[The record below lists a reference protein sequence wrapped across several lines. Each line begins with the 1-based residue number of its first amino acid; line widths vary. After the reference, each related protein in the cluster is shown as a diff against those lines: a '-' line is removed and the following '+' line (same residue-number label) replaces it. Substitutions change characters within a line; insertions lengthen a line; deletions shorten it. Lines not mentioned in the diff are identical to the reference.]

1 MTLNRIATSV
11 LKAVRRHN
19 TTRLSVAR
27 DGLQER
33 GLRTTVARAMFWRED
48 FSMLK
53 SSWFRGSLCGHLI
66 LGCCTALLVV
76 ACGGG
81 AQLSGSGVKTKG
93 TGATGAAGG
102 TSTGMSCSGSCGATV
117 LTMTD
122 AAGDFLSYI
131 VTLTSL
137 QLQTASGASVE
148 TLPAAAQVDF
158 TKLVNLTEVLSAG
171 QIPTADYVS
180 AKLTL
185 DFAKAQIS
193 ADDGNGTAVALMPVD
208 ANGNPLT
215 GTLTV
220 SVMLDNAN
228 QLIITPGNTGR
239 LAFDFNLAASNMVS
253 LTAKTVQV
261 APTLVATVVPSNTK
275 PARVRGQLVSV
286 NAAMN
291 DFVVNVQPF
300 GVQTATAGQVTAQV
314 SATTTYQINGTAY
327 VGMAGLTALAALPA
341 NTMLAAFGSLQT
353 GAQPVFTATNILA
366 GTSLENPARDKISGT
381 VIARSMNNLT
391 VRSATWTRPDG
402 DFGFEPKD
410 TMVTVGANTSV
421 TKEGQMGTF
430 TDANISVGQ
439 HIDAFGMATQGANG
453 AVTLDA
459 TAGQVQMDITP
470 LWGTV
475 TAMAT
480 GSLTL
485 NLRSLDGLSPKAFT
499 FAGTGTSTAMDATA
513 TAYVVNT
520 GTLSQAGLAMNAPA
534 RAFGFVTP
542 FGMAPPDFTAQS
554 LENFADVR
562 SDLLVNW
569 GKGGSAMAFT
579 GLMATSTSLQLD
591 LANVGDV
598 HVIKIGPELVDL
610 TKLAMPPSVVP
621 STANGDVFTIAHN
634 GKLKVENF
642 NTFAAFVT
650 QLTADLAGT
659 ATGTLGMTSNMPATV
674 QIVAAAG
681 QYDTA
686 KNVFTV
692 QRLAV
697 LLSN

>member
-1 MTLNRIATSV
+1 
-11 LKAVRRHN
+11 
-19 TTRLSVAR
+19 
-27 DGLQER
+27 
-33 GLRTTVARAMFWRED
+33 
-48 FSMLK
+48 MLK
-53 SSWFRGSLCGHLI
+53 SSLFRGPLHGRPLL
-66 LGCCTALLVV
+66 LGCCIALLVV

-81 AQLSGSGVKTKG
+81 AQLSGSGPMTKG
-93 TGATGAAGG
+93 TGSPGTTGG
-102 TSTGMSCSGSCGATV
+102 TSTGMSCSGSCGASV

-137 QLQTASGASVE
+137 QLQTAGGASVE

-171 QIPTADYVS
+171 QIPAADYVS
-180 AKLTL
+180 AQLTL
-185 DFAKAQIS
+185 DFAKAQIT
-193 ADDGNGTAVALMPVD
+193 ADDGNGNPVTLAPMD

-220 SVMLDNAN
+220 SVMLDNTN
-228 QLIITPGNTGR
+228 QLVITPGNTGR

-300 GVQTATAGQVTAQV
+300 GVQTKMAGQVTAQA

-327 VGMAGLTALAALPA
+327 VGTTGLTALAALPA
-341 NTMLAAFGSLQT
+341 NTMVAAFGSLQT
-353 GAQPVFTATNILA
+353 GAQPVFTATRILA
-366 GTSLENPARDKISGT
+366 GTSLENPARDKISGA
-381 VIARSMNNLT
+381 VIARSMNTLT
-391 VRSATWTRPDG
+391 VRRATWTRPDG
-402 DFGFEPKD
+402 DFDFEPKD
-410 TMVTVGANTSV
+410 ATVTVGPNTV
-421 TKEGQMGTF
+421 VNKEGQMGTF
-430 TDANISVGQ
+430 TPADISVGQ
-439 HIDAFGMATQGANG
+439 HIDVFGMATQGANG
-453 AVTLDA
+453 AVMLDA
-459 TAGQVQMDITP
+459 TAGLVQLDITA

-475 TAMAT
+475 TAMAA

-485 NLRSLDGLSPKAFT
+485 NLQSLDGLSPKAFN

-513 TAYVVNT
+513 AAYVVNT
-520 GTLSQAGLAMNAPA
+520 GSLAQTGLGMNAPA

-542 FGMAPPDFTAQS
+542 FGMAPPDFAAES
-554 LENFADVR
+554 LENFAAVK

-591 LANVGDV
+591 LANAGDV

-621 STANGDVFTIAHN
+621 STANGDVFTIAHK

-650 QLTADLAGT
+650 QLTADLAGM
-659 ATGTLGMTSNMPATV
+659 ATGTMGMTSNMPATV
-674 QIVAAAG
+674 EIVAAAG

-686 KNVFTV
+686 KNVFTA

>member
-1 MTLNRIATSV
+1 
-11 LKAVRRHN
+11 
-19 TTRLSVAR
+19 
-27 DGLQER
+27 
-33 GLRTTVARAMFWRED
+33 MFWRED

-53 SSWFRGSLCGHLI
+53 SLFHGPLRGRSAI
-66 LGCCTALLVV
+66 LGCCIALLVV
-76 ACGGG
+76 ACGGNG
-81 AQLSGSGVKTKG
+81 QLSGSSTGMTKG
-93 TGATGAAGG
+93 TGSTGAPTGTGG
-102 TSTGMSCSGSCGATV
+102 MSTAMSCSGSCGTTV

-148 TLPAAAQVDF
+148 TLPAATQVDF
-158 TKLVNLTEVLSAG
+158 TRLVNLTEVLSAG
-171 QIPTADYVS
+171 QIPAADYVS

-185 DFAKAQIS
+185 DFAKAQIT
-193 ADDGNGTAVALMPVD
+193 ADDGTGKPVTLTPVD
-208 ANGNPLT
+208 ANAAPLT

-220 SVMLDNAN
+220 AVMLDNTN
-228 QLIITPGNTGR
+228 QLVITPGNTGR

-275 PARVRGQLVSV
+275 PARVRGQLASV

-291 DFVVNVQPF
+291 DFVLNVQPF
-300 GVQTATAGQVTAQV
+300 GVQKATAGQVTAQV
-314 SATTTYQINGTAY
+314 SATTTYQVDGTAY
-327 VGMAGLTALAALPA
+327 VGTAGLTALAALPA
-341 NTMLAAFGSLQT
+341 NTMVAAFGSLQT

-366 GTSLENPARDKISGT
+366 GTSLENPARDKLSGT
-381 VIARSMNNLT
+381 VIARSMNTLT

-402 DFGFEPKD
+402 DFDFEAAD
-410 TMVTVGANTSV
+410 ATVTVGANTV
-421 TKEGQMGTF
+421 VNKEGQMGTF
-430 TDANISVGQ
+430 TSQDISVGQ

-453 AVTLDA
+453 AITLDV
-459 TAGQVQMDITP
+459 TAGLVQLDITP

-485 NLRSLDGLSPKAFT
+485 NLQSLDGLSPKAFT

-520 GTLSQAGLAMNAPA
+520 GALNQAALAMNAPA
-534 RAFGFVTP
+534 RAFGFATT
-542 FGMAPPDFTAQS
+542 FGMAPPDFAAES
-554 LENFADVR
+554 LENFAAVK
-562 SDLLVNW
+562 SDLVVNW
-569 GKGGSAMAFT
+569 GKAGSAMAFT

-621 STANGDVFTIAHN
+621 STADGDVFTIAHN
-634 GKLKVENF
+634 GKFKVENF
-642 NTFAAFVT
+642 NSFAAFVT

-659 ATGTLGMTSNMPATV
+659 ATGTMGMTSNMPATV
-674 QIVAAAG
+674 EIVAAAG

-686 KNVFTV
+686 KNVFTAT
-692 QRLAV
+692 RLAV